1 MLRYFYIL
9 ENAMTAE
16 AVAGLY
22 LDVDLVCSDGVL
34 TYPKLVAGL
43 VFPCLASCGV
53 LQFPT
58 HHTLLL
64 PDYTSA
70 DLIAT
75 VHSLLGKNI
84 LFLPSLG

>member
-1 MLRYFYIL
+1 
-9 ENAMTAE
+9 MTAE

-64 PDYTSA
+64 PDYRA
-70 DLIAT
+70 GDLLTT
-75 VHSLLGKNI
+75 VQALLGKNNLLL
-84 LFLPSLG
+84 LFIPWAHSVFYCRS